1 MATLMRTFVSVVLG
15 LVFLAILGAI
25 GVGIY
30 NAGVAAGLA
39 QTGAAAGTVAP
50 YVYGYGFHGG
60 FGFGFL
66 GLLFPILF
74 LFLIFGLI
82 RAAIFGGR
90 RGWGGH
96 GWQGGTGPDSWRAER
111 DRAMADLHRRL
122 HESEGTDPVTG
133 RATPSGGSST
143 GSTSAGGSSGSGR

>member
-1 MATLMRTFVSVVLG
+1 MRTFVSVVLG
-15 LVFLAILGAI
+15 LVFLLILGGI

-60 FGFGFL
+60 GFGFL

-82 RAAIFGGR
+82 RAAVFGGR

-96 GWQGGTGPDSWRAER
+96 GWQGTGGPDAWRSER

-122 HESEGTDPVTG
+122 HESEGTDPG
-133 RATPSGGSST
+133 SSGGTSS
-143 GSTSAGGSSGSGR
+143 GGTSAGGSSGSGR